1 MITRRAHRPVK
12 QWYEGP
18 FFFPRRKKK
27 VWEQNV
33 SGGRRVNEG
42 RKEERKEW
50 MDGWVDEWMIGDG

>member
-1 MITRRAHRPVK
+1 
-12 QWYEGP
+12 
-18 FFFPRRKKK
+18 

>member
-1 MITRRAHRPVK
+1 MK
-12 QWYEGP
+12 GL
-18 FFFPRRKKK
+18 FFFLGGKKK